1 MGIKT
6 KESYIAKNLGFM
18 FDKLALI
25 DNVRLNFSEGGLLYM
40 NVTLAI
46 IMFGVALDIRKENFI
61 AMVQHPKSALLGI
74 FSQVVLLPALTF
86 LLVIMLS
93 PPPSIAMGMI
103 LIAACPGGNISN
115 FISALAKANVAL
127 SVSLTAFSTLSATL
141 VTPINFAFWGG
152 MYVDYYQK
160 ARHLN
165 IPIEIDFL
173 QMAQTVF
180 ILLGVP
186 LMLGMWVGHKF
197 PGFVEKYRKKIRV
210 ASIFLYMTF
219 IVGALIANAQFINDI
234 IIPLGI
240 VVMLLNAQTLFTG
253 YITGTLFKVSR
264 ADRRT
269 LSIETGIQNS
279 GLALVLI
286 FNPKLFNA
294 NGGMAFMAAWWG
306 IWQMVTG
313 IGLAL
318 ILAKFRL
325 PMVVEEKVKVE

>member
-1 MGIKT
+1 
-6 KESYIAKNLGFM
+6 M

-40 NVTLAI
+40 NVTLAF
-46 IMFGVALDIRKENFI
+46 IMFGVALDIKKDNFTS
-61 AMVQHPKSALLGI
+61 MVQNPKSALLGI
-74 FSQVVLLPALTF
+74 FSQIVLLPAFTF
-86 LLVIMLS
+86 ILVIMLN

-152 MYVDYYQK
+152 MYVEYYQK

-180 ILLGVP
+180 ILLGIP
-186 LMLGMWVGHKF
+186 LILGMWVGYKF
-197 PGFVEKYRKKIRV
+197 PAFVDKYRKNIRV

-219 IVGALIANAQFINDI
+219 IVGALIANAKYIDNI

-240 VVMLLNAQTLFTG
+240 VVMLMNAQTLFTG
-253 YITGTLFKVSR
+253 YFTGTLFKVSR

-269 LSIETGIQNS
+269 LAIETGIQNS

-318 ILAKFRL
+318 LLARFRL
-325 PMVVEEKVKVE
+325 PMVIEEKVKVD

>member
-1 MGIKT
+1 
-6 KESYIAKNLGFM
+6 M

-25 DNVRLNFSEGGLLYM
+25 DDVRLNFSEGGLLYM
-40 NVTLAI
+40 NVTLAF
-46 IMFGVALDIRKENFI
+46 IMFGVALDIKKENFA
-61 AMVQHPKSALLGI
+61 AMVQNPKSALLGI
-74 FSQVVLLPALTF
+74 FSQIVLLPVLTF
-86 LLVIMLS
+86 LLVIMLN

-115 FISALAKANVAL
+115 FISSLAKANVAL

-180 ILLGVP
+180 ILLGIP
-186 LMLGMWVGHKF
+186 LILGMWVGHKF
-197 PGFVEKYRKKIRV
+197 PAFVDKYRKTIRI
-210 ASIFLYMTF
+210 ASILLYMTF
-219 IVGALIANAQFINDI
+219 IVGALVANAKFINHI

-318 ILAKFRL
+318 LLAKFRL
-325 PMVVEEKVKVE
+325 PMVQEEKVKAD

>member
-1 MGIKT
+1 
-6 KESYIAKNLGFM
+6 M
-18 FDKLALI
+18 FDTLSKI
-25 DNVRLNFSEGGLLYM
+25 DTIRLNFSEGGLLYM

-46 IMFGVALDIRKENFI
+46 IMFGVALDIKKDHFKNI
-61 AMVQHPKSALLGI
+61 LAYPKSALLGI
-74 FSQVVLLPALTF
+74 FSQVLLLPALTF
-86 LLVIMLS
+86 LLVIMLN

-115 FISALAKANVAL
+115 FISYLAKANVAL
-127 SVSLTAFSTLSATL
+127 SVSLTAFSTLSATFI
-141 VTPINFAFWGG
+141 TPINFAFWGG
-152 MYVDYYQK
+152 MYVNYYEK
-160 ARHLN
+160 AKHLN
-165 IPIEIDFL
+165 IPIQIDFL

-186 LMLGMWVGHKF
+186 LLLGMWFGHKF
-197 PGFVEKYRKKIRV
+197 PVFAEKHRKRIKIT
-210 ASIFLYMTF
+210 SIFLYMTF
-219 IVGALIANAQFINDI
+219 IIGALVANAKHIPGV

-240 VVMLLNAQTLFTG
+240 VVMLLNVQTLSTG
-253 YITGTLFKVSR
+253 YLVGTVFKVPK

-286 FNPKLFNA
+286 FNPKLFDA

-313 IGLAL
+313 IGLAF
-318 ILAKFRL
+318 ILSKIKI
-325 PMVVEEKVKVE
+325 PEYSWSKVWSK

>member
-1 MGIKT
+1 MYEIL
-6 KESYIAKNLGFM
+6 SQ
-18 FDKLALI
+18 I
-25 DNVRLNFSEGGLLYM
+25 DDIRLNFSEGGLLYM
-40 NVTLAI
+40 NITLAI
-46 IMFGVALDIRKENFI
+46 IMFGVALDIKYEHFKNI
-61 AMVQHPKSALLGI
+61 VQYPKSAILGV
-74 FSQVVLLPALTF
+74 FSQIVVLPALTYI
-86 LLVIMLS
+86 LVILLN

-127 SVSLTAFSTLSATL
+127 SVSLTAISTLTATF

-152 MYVDYYQK
+152 MYVRYFEK

-165 IPIEIDFL
+165 VPIEIDFL

-186 LMLGMWVGHKF
+186 LIAGMWIGYKF
-197 PGFVEKYRKKIRV
+197 PEISKKYHKTIRTT
-210 ASIFLYMTF
+210 SIILYMTF
-219 IVGALIANAQFINDI
+219 IVGALIANAKYIPMVI
-234 IIPLGI
+234 LPLGF

-253 YITGTLFKVSR
+253 YFVSTIFKLPR

-269 LSIETGIQNS
+269 ISIETGIQNS

-306 IWQMVTG
+306 IWQMITG
-313 IGLAL
+313 IGLAFL
-318 ILAKFRL
+318 LSKIRL
-325 PMVVEEKVKVE
+325 RDYKWSAVSSSEKSDREAG